1 MDLVA
6 DFRALKEEGRGGGAQ
21 GAAQAEGG
29 QGGGGGRAVLPEG
42 VQLVGGEALLEEGDD
57 GAKALLVPEGTFL
70 KLVLPA
76 APWALKEDGRLHEYT
91 LVLALRLGEMPS
103 APLPLF
109 NGGGPPAQGD
119 KVRAAAAAPPLPP
132 IPPTPP
138 MLPQP
143 SPHPQPHP
151 SPAQVESVQVYK
163 NGGVGALNDMG
174 TQEAAVHAERWCWVV
189 VTRKKGARYL
199 VITPRG
205 RPGAGWW
212 SRARRARRAPPS
224 ST

>member
-1 MDLVA
+1 M
-6 DFRALKEEGRGGGAQ
+6 
-21 GAAQAEGG
+21 
-29 QGGGGGRAVLPEG
+29 LPEG

-76 APWALKEDGRLHEYT
+76 APWALKEDGRLHDYT

-119 KVRAAAAAPPLPP
+119 KVRGAAAAPPLLP

-138 MLPQP
+138 ILPTHPIRTMRTMLT
-143 SPHPQPHP
+143 
-151 SPAQVESVQVYK
+151 
-163 NGGVGALNDMG
+163 M
-174 TQEAAVHAERWCWVV
+174 R
-189 VTRKKGARYL
+189 TR
-199 VITPRG
+199 
-205 RPGAGWW
+205 
-212 SRARRARRAPPS
+212 
-224 ST
+224 

>member
-1 MDLVA
+1 
-6 DFRALKEEGRGGGAQ
+6 
-21 GAAQAEGG
+21 
-29 QGGGGGRAVLPEG
+29 
-42 VQLVGGEALLEEGDD
+42 
-57 GAKALLVPEGTFL
+57 
-70 KLVLPA
+70 
-76 APWALKEDGRLHEYT
+76 
-91 LVLALRLGEMPS
+91 
-103 APLPLF
+103 
-109 NGGGPPAQGD
+109 
-119 KVRAAAAAPPLPP
+119 
-132 IPPTPP
+132 

-143 SPHPQPHP
+143 SPDPQPRAER
-151 SPAQVESVQVYK
+151 AQVESVQLYKISPLYLPCISPISPLYLQVESVQLYKISPLYLPYISPVSPLYLQVESVQLYK

-212 SRARRARRAPPS
+212 SRARRGAPHSSLEHLPRAPSTSS